1 MAEKIE
7 NKKIKDNSAEIL
19 SNAVR
24 AVGFIKPKFDPQ
36 QQGFLPPQL
45 EVIGTAFL
53 LKDKQ
58 VVVTCDHVVRQ
69 FANLPVELAGI
80 LVIGQKGNYRPVSI
94 DCVDYAHDLAVLR
107 FKKLPQETDEQF
119 KTFLKSQFDLGID
132 LTDIYA
138 DVSDKVSYS
147 GFPLGNQLLTQLHE
161 PTYVE
166 GVVGIKVRDSGV
178 RKEVQISGSV
188 IGGFSGAPIIS
199 KESKKVV
206 AMVSNSPSKE
216 AGNAGIFMG
225 VSWEHI
231 KAIADLAK
239 S

>member
-1 MAEKIE
+1 MEINKENEKQ
-7 NKKIKDNSAEIL
+7 NSKVPEIL

-24 AVGFIKPKFDPQ
+24 AVGFIKPKFDPL

-58 VVVTCDHVVRQ
+58 VIITCDHVVRQ
-69 FANLPVELAGI
+69 FANLPVELAGM

-94 DCVDYAHDLAVLR
+94 DCVDYAHDLAILR
-107 FKKLPQETDEQF
+107 FKKLVQENEDQF
-119 KTFLKSQFDLGID
+119 KIFLKSQFDTGLE
-132 LTDIYA
+132 LSDIYA
-138 DVSDKVSYS
+138 NVAEKVAYA

-161 PTYVE
+161 PTYTE
-166 GVVGIKVRDSGV
+166 GVVGIKVRNSEI

-199 KESKKVV
+199 QYTKKVV

-225 VSWEHI
+225 ISWEHV
-231 KAIADLAK
+231 KAIANLAK

>member
-1 MAEKIE
+1 MKEKNIPE
-7 NKKIKDNSAEIL
+7 TL
-19 SNAVR
+19 SVAVR

-53 LKDKQ
+53 LRDRQ
-58 VVVTCDHVVRQ
+58 VVITCDHVVRQ

-107 FKKLPQETDEQF
+107 FKKLIQENDEQF
-119 KTFLKSQFDLGID
+119 KGFLKTQFDTGLE

-138 DVSDKVSYS
+138 EVGDKVAYA

-161 PTYVE
+161 PTYTE
-166 GVVGIKVRDSGV
+166 GVIGMKVRNSEI

-188 IGGFSGAPIIS
+188 TGGFSGAPIIS
-199 KESKKVV
+199 QGTKKIV
-206 AMVSNSPSKE
+206 AMVSNSPSQE

-225 VSWEHI
+225 ISWEHI
-231 KAIADLAK
+231 KAIANLAK

>member
-1 MAEKIE
+1 MDNIQQKQ
-7 NKKIKDNSAEIL
+7 NIKDNTAEML
-19 SNAVR
+19 SSAVR

-58 VVVTCDHVVRQ
+58 VIITCDHVVRQ

-94 DCVDYAHDLAVLR
+94 DSVDYAHDLAILR
-107 FKKLPQETDEQF
+107 FKKLAQETDEQF
-119 KTFLKSQFDLGID
+119 NQFLKTQFDSGLE
-132 LTDIYA
+132 LSNEYA
-138 DVSDKVSYS
+138 EVSEKVAYT

-161 PTYVE
+161 PTYFE
-166 GVVGIKVRDSGV
+166 GVIGIKVRNSDI

-188 IGGFSGAPIIS
+188 IGGFSGSPIVN
-199 KESKKVV
+199 KNNQKVV
-206 AMVSNSPSKE
+206 AMVSNSPSPE
-216 AGNAGIFMG
+216 AGSAGIFMG

>member
-1 MAEKIE
+1 MTTKQT
-7 NKKIKDNSAEIL
+7 KHQKDNTAEMISA
-19 SNAVR
+19 AVR
-24 AVGFIKPKFDPQ
+24 AVGFIKPKFDPH

-58 VVVTCDHVVRQ
+58 VVVTCDHVVRK
-69 FANLPVELAGI
+69 FANLPVELAGV

-119 KTFLKSQFDLGID
+119 NTFLTSQFDSGLEISD
-132 LTDIYA
+132 KYA
-138 DVSDKVSYS
+138 DVSDRVAYA

-161 PTYVE
+161 PTYFE
-166 GVVGIKVRDSGV
+166 GLVGIKVRNSGI

-188 IGGFSGAPIIS
+188 IGGFSGSPVVD
-199 KESKKVV
+199 KDTKKVV
-206 AMVSNSPSKE
+206 SMVSNSPSKE
-216 AGNAGIFMG
+216 AGDAGIFMG
-225 VSWEHI
+225 ISWEHI
-231 KAIADLAK
+231 LAIANLAK

>member
-1 MAEKIE
+1 MEEKKEIQ
-7 NKKIKDNSAEIL
+7 KIKDNTAERL
-19 SNAVR
+19 TSAVR

-58 VVVTCDHVVRQ
+58 VIITCDHVVRQ

-80 LVIGQKGNYRPVSI
+80 LVIGQKANYRPVSI
-94 DCVDYAHDLAVLR
+94 DCVDYAHDLAILR
-107 FKKLPQETDEQF
+107 FKKLTQETDEQF
-119 KTFLKSQFDLGID
+119 NQFLQNEFGSGLE
-132 LTDIYA
+132 LSTEYSE
-138 DVSDKVSYS
+138 VSEKVAYT

-161 PTYVE
+161 PTYFE
-166 GVVGIKVRDSGV
+166 GVVGIKVRDSGI

-188 IGGFSGAPIIS
+188 IGGFSGSPIIN
-199 KESKKVV
+199 KDTQKVV
-206 AMVSNSPSKE
+206 AMVSNSPSPE
-216 AGNAGIFMG
+216 AGSAGIFMG
-225 VSWEHI
+225 VSWQHI
-231 KAIADLAK
+231 KAISDLAK

>member
-1 MAEKIE
+1 METQNTKISLA
-7 NKKIKDNSAEIL
+7 DML

-58 VVVTCDHVVRQ
+58 AIVTCEHVVRQ

-80 LVIGQKGNYRPVSI
+80 LVIGQKGNYRPVLI
-94 DCVDYAHDLAVLR
+94 DCIDYAHDLAILR
-107 FKKLPQETDEQF
+107 FKKLTQETDEQF
-119 KTFLKSQFDLGID
+119 NSFLNSQFNEGVE
-132 LTDIYA
+132 LTDIYS
-138 DVSDKVSYS
+138 DVSEKVAYS
-147 GFPLGNQLLTQLHE
+147 GFPMGNQLLTQLHE
-161 PTYVE
+161 PTYFE
-166 GVVGIKVRDSGV
+166 GIIGIKVRSSEV
-178 RKEVQISGSV
+178 RKEIQISGAV
-188 IGGFSGAPIIS
+188 IGGFSGAPIIN
-199 KESKKVV
+199 KKTKKVV
-206 AMVSNSPSKE
+206 AMVSNSPTPE

-225 VSWEHI
+225 ISWEHI
-231 KAIADLAK
+231 KAIAELAK